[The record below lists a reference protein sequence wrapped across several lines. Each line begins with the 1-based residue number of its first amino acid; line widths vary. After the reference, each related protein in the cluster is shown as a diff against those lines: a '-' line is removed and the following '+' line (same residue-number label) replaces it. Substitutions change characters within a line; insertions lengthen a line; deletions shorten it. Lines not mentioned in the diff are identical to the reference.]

1 MTQILEGKTLSSQI
15 RAGLAARVDTVKQN
29 LGRAPKLV
37 GISWQGDYA
46 GLLYLNKE
54 ADAARKLGITA
65 EVREVDEHTE
75 ADEFFAIIRAIA
87 QDESVDALLI
97 PRPLPPALN
106 DLDIAPFLNPSQDID
121 GSGLISMGRLF
132 MCKTWD
138 NVLALDTFVSCCA
151 MAVMRLMEFHNI
163 ELSGKKVAMLGRSN
177 TVGSPLAK
185 MLTCKNATVTLC
197 HTKTEDLT
205 GILLSNDIIIS
216 ATGHARFIKKEMLK
230 KGTILIDV
238 GTNQDENGIFCGD
251 ADFDNIKQICS
262 ISPVPGGV
270 GPVTLACLLENIVI
284 SAERKVK

>member
-1 MTQILEGKTLSSQI
+1 MTQILEGKTLSAQI
-15 RAGLAARVDTVKQN
+15 RSGLSARVAFCASK

-46 GLLYLNKE
+46 GFLYLNKE
-54 ADAARKLGITA
+54 ADAARKLGIAA
-65 EVREVDEHTE
+65 EIREVDEHTTAE
-75 ADEFFAIIRAIA
+75 EFFAIVRQVS
-87 QDESVDALLI
+87 QDESVDAVLI

-106 DLDIAPFLNPSQDID
+106 NLDIAPFLNPSQDID
-121 GSGLISMGRLF
+121 GSGLVSMGRLF
-132 MCKTWD
+132 MCKSWD

-151 MAVMRLMEFHNI
+151 LAVMRLLDFHNI
-163 ELSGKKVAMLGRSN
+163 PVSGKRVAMLGRSN

-197 HTKTEDLT
+197 HTKTENIAD
-205 GILLSNDIIIS
+205 ILKESDIVIS
-216 ATGHARFIKKEMLK
+216 ATGRARFIKKEMLK
-230 KGTILIDV
+230 KGTIIIDV

-251 ADFDNIKQICS
+251 ADFDNIKEICS

>member
-1 MTQILEGKTLSSQI
+1 MTQILEGKTLSAQI
-15 RAGLAARVDTVKQN
+15 RSGLSARVAFCASK

-46 GLLYLNKE
+46 GFLYLNKE
-54 ADAARKLGITA
+54 ADAARKLGIAA
-65 EVREVDEHTE
+65 EIREVDEHTTAE
-75 ADEFFAIIRAIA
+75 EFFAIVRQVS
-87 QDESVDALLI
+87 QDESVDAVLI

-106 DLDIAPFLNPSQDID
+106 NLDIAPFLNPAQDID
-121 GSGLISMGRLF
+121 GSGLVSMGRLF
-132 MCKTWD
+132 MCKSWD

-151 MAVMRLMEFHNI
+151 LAVMRLLDFHNI
-163 ELSGKKVAMLGRSN
+163 PVSGKRVAMLGRSN

-197 HTKTEDLT
+197 HTKTENIAN
-205 GILLSNDIIIS
+205 ILKESDIVIS
-216 ATGHARFIKKEMLK
+216 ATGRARFIKKEMLK
-230 KGTILIDV
+230 KGTIIIDV

-251 ADFDNIKQICS
+251 ADFDNIKEICS

>member
-1 MTQILEGKTLSSQI
+1 MTQILEGKTLSAQI
-15 RAGLAARVDTVKQN
+15 RSGLSARVAFCASK

-46 GLLYLNKE
+46 GFLYLNKE
-54 ADAARKLGITA
+54 ADAARKLGIAA
-65 EVREVDEHTE
+65 EIREVDDHTTAE
-75 ADEFFAIIRAIA
+75 EFFAIVRQVS
-87 QDESVDALLI
+87 QDESVDAVLI

-106 DLDIAPFLNPSQDID
+106 NLDIAPFLNPAQDID
-121 GSGLISMGRLF
+121 GSGLVSMGRLF
-132 MCKTWD
+132 MCKSWD

-151 MAVMRLMEFHNI
+151 LAVMRLLDFHNI
-163 ELSGKKVAMLGRSN
+163 PVSGKRVAMLGRSN

-197 HTKTEDLT
+197 HTKTENIVD
-205 GILLSNDIIIS
+205 ILKESDIVIS
-216 ATGHARFIKKEMLK
+216 ATGRARFIKKEMLK
-230 KGTILIDV
+230 KGTIIIDV

-251 ADFDNIKQICS
+251 ADFDNIKEICS

>member
-1 MTQILEGKTLSSQI
+1 MTQILEGKTLSAQI
-15 RAGLAARVDTVKQN
+15 RSGLSARVAFCASK

-46 GLLYLNKE
+46 GFLYLNKE
-54 ADAARKLGITA
+54 ADAARKLGIAA
-65 EVREVDEHTE
+65 EIREVDEHTTAE
-75 ADEFFAIIRAIA
+75 EFFAIVRQVS
-87 QDESVDALLI
+87 QDESIDAVLI

-106 DLDIAPFLNPSQDID
+106 NLDIAPFLNPAQDID
-121 GSGLISMGRLF
+121 GSGLVSMGRLF
-132 MCKTWD
+132 MCKSWD

-151 MAVMRLMEFHNI
+151 LAVMRLLDFHNI
-163 ELSGKKVAMLGRSN
+163 PVSGKRVAMLGRSN

-197 HTKTEDLT
+197 HTKTENIAD
-205 GILLSNDIIIS
+205 ILKESDIVIS
-216 ATGHARFIKKEMLK
+216 ATGRARFIKKEMLK
-230 KGTILIDV
+230 KGTIIIDV

-251 ADFDNIKQICS
+251 ADFDNIKEICS